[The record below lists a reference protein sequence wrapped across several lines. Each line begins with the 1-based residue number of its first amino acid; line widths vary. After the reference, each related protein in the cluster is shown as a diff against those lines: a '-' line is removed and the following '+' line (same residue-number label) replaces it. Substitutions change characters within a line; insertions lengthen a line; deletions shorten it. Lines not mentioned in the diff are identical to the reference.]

1 MDRQAE
7 AAAIPPR
14 GHPPACRA
22 GAEGGAQMSQDIL
35 SQLARR
41 TKRAQTDEERAVI
54 GTLLLA
60 ESVGQAK
67 LP

>member
-1 MDRQAE
+1 
-7 AAAIPPR
+7 
-14 GHPPACRA
+14 
-22 GAEGGAQMSQDIL
+22 MSQDIL